1 MKKVIIAIF
10 IVALNG
16 VITSCSAD
24 AYEESLINGTQATEG
39 DDGQVTPPPPPPP
52 PLDEDN

>member
-1 MKKVIIAIF
+1 MKKIILAIL

-39 DDGQVTPPPPPPP
+39 DDGDVTPPPPPPEGM
-52 PLDEDN
+52 ED

>member
-39 DDGQVTPPPPPPP
+39 DDVQVTPPPPPPP

>member
-1 MKKVIIAIF
+1 MKKIIVALF

-24 AYEESLINGTQATEG
+24 AYEESLITGTQATEG
-39 DDGQVTPPPPPPP
+39 DDGKVTPPPPPPP
-52 PLDEDN
+52 PLDEGN

>member
-1 MKKVIIAIF
+1 MKKIILAIF

-24 AYEESLINGTQATEG
+24 AYEENLIHGTQATEG
-39 DDGQVTPPPPPPP
+39 DDGNVTPPPPPPP
-52 PLDEDN
+52 PLEEVN